1 MEKDTHIIRKFF
13 LKKAGI
19 FQEKK
24 QIYHR
29 KLSAILEINPMKMQ
43 DYANKQKGNRKDTD
57 FPFSYSYYLRTL
69 KDSAFPLAKTVTT

>member
-1 MEKDTHIIRKFF
+1 M
-13 LKKAGI
+13 
-19 FQEKK
+19 
-24 QIYHR
+24 
-29 KLSAILEINPMKMQ
+29 SAILEINPMKMQ